1 MIDFA
6 LNALDQSA
14 IVTDTNAAQAVRET
28 VALAEYLDTLGY
40 RRFWLAE
47 HHNTSAFAGARAGNP
62 YRAYCGAHAKPF
74 HRLGRH
80 YVAALCATESGRTI
94 SHVGQPIGRAH

>member
-47 HHNTSAFAGARAGNP
+47 HHNTSAFAGAAPEILIGHIASRTKNISVGSGGIMLP
-62 YRAYCGAHAKPF
+62 
-74 HRLGRH
+74 H
-80 YVAALCATESGRTI
+80 YAPLKVAE
-94 SHVGQPIGRAH
+94 

>member
-1 MIDFA
+1 MINFA

-47 HHNTSAFAGARAGNP
+47 HHNTSAFAGAAPEILIGHIESRTKNI
-62 YRAYCGAHAKPF
+62 
-74 HRLGRH
+74 
-80 YVAALCATESGRTI
+80 YVG
-94 SHVGQPIGRAH
+94 

>member
-14 IVTDTNAAQAVRET
+14 IVTDTDAAQAVHET
-28 VALAEYLDTLGY
+28 VELAEYLDTLGY

-47 HHNTSAFAGARAGNP
+47 HHNTSAFAGAAPEILIGHIASRTQHLSIGSGGVMLP
-62 YRAYCGAHAKPF
+62 
-74 HRLGRH
+74 H
-80 YVAALCATESGRTI
+80 YSPMKVAE
-94 SHVGQPIGRAH
+94 Q